1 MRNDAPRIQGGAPRT
16 GKGGG
21 FFSLRSV
28 SGYLRIVS
36 SGASSVASTVK
47 SAGASVA
54 SSIVEREDDQVQWA
68 GFDKLEAEGGI
79 LRQVLLLGYSS
90 GFQVWD
96 VEEADDVHQL
106 VSRHDGPVSFLQMQ
120 RRPASAM
127 RYEDRFADAHPLLA
141 IAGDSSL
148 PGGSRNSEHHQKLTD
163 GSPAASSSVHFYSLK
178 AHAYVH
184 SLDFASAVYT
194 IRCSPRV
201 VAVSQANQIHCF
213 DAATLEREYTILT
226 YPVASRPIIS
236 GSVAYGPLAV
246 GTRWLAYSG
255 SPVLVPD
262 SGRVSPEHLAPST
275 SLPSSSNGSL
285 VAHYAKESRKQVVSG
300 LVTLGDIG
308 YKKLSKYCSE
318 LLPDGSSGERGT
330 LKLKTNGS
338 IDGYFQD
345 DNSSG
350 MVIVRDLLSK
360 SVVVQFRAHT
370 NPIAA
375 LCFDPSG
382 TLLLTASVLGHNMNV
397 FCIVSPFHGGSTGSE
412 KGVFSYMHLYKL
424 QRGVTNAVIHDISF
438 SSDSQWIMISSSR
451 GTSHLFA
458 IPPSESATDP
468 GVSGTGGLGPLART
482 AAPYPNSSGRSLPVT
497 LSVVSR
503 IRNGSNWWRSA
514 VNGAAAA
521 ATGRISPFSGAIAS
535 AFHNC
540 SGVDDHPEPS
550 SLRKNHHLL
559 VFSPSGCVVQYVLS
573 HMANG
578 DISRPD
584 TAIYEPTQGSG
595 AVLVVEAT
603 QKWDICHKQNRRD
616 RGDNVDIYGDHGSGG
631 SAKPVHKVMR
641 KGAGEA
647 AKPVLAA
654 EERQHLYISEV
665 ELCTH
670 AAKTPLWVKSEISF
684 HAWVEFDMSLY
695 VDGLSGGEIGVE
707 QIPSRAIEARAKGLI
722 PVFESLQMHRFQP
735 LITHES
741 SENHFFLLQ
750 HDFKNMSAG
759 QRQSP
764 FFLGCS
770 FYCATVLVLI
780 NFCDGLLLLNDV
792 YFPGK

>member
-1 MRNDAPRIQGGAPRT
+1 M
-16 GKGGG
+16 
-21 FFSLRSV
+21 
-28 SGYLRIVS
+28 
-36 SGASSVASTVK
+36 K
-47 SAGASVA
+47 SAL
-54 SSIVEREDDQVQWA
+54 DHFFQVQWA

-127 RYEDRFADAHPLLA
+127 PYEDRFADAHPLLA
-141 IAGDSSL
+141 IAGDRSL
-148 PGGSRNSEHHQKLTD
+148 PGGSRNSEHHQKLMD

-226 YPVASRPIIS
+226 YLVASRPIIS

-262 SGRVSPEHLAPST
+262 NGRVSPEHLAPST

-424 QRGVTNAVIHDISF
+424 QRGKHLWRIVSLWLQVIHDISF

-497 LSVVSR
+497 LSV
-503 IRNGSNWWRSA
+503 
-514 VNGAAAA
+514 
-521 ATGRISPFSGAIAS
+521 
-535 AFHNC
+535 
-540 SGVDDHPEPS
+540 
-550 SLRKNHHLL
+550 
-559 VFSPSGCVVQYVLS
+559 YVLS

-584 TAIYEPTQGSG
+584 TAIYEPTQGG
-595 AVLVVEAT
+595 CHTPVET
-603 QKWDICHKQNRRD
+603 KKERR
-616 RGDNVDIYGDHGSGG
+616 
-631 SAKPVHKVMR
+631 
-641 KGAGEA
+641 
-647 AKPVLAA
+647 
-654 EERQHLYISEV
+654 
-665 ELCTH
+665 
-670 AAKTPLWVKSEISF
+670 
-684 HAWVEFDMSLY
+684 
-695 VDGLSGGEIGVE
+695 
-707 QIPSRAIEARAKGLI
+707 
-722 PVFESLQMHRFQP
+722 
-735 LITHES
+735 
-741 SENHFFLLQ
+741 
-750 HDFKNMSAG
+750 
-759 QRQSP
+759 
-764 FFLGCS
+764 
-770 FYCATVLVLI
+770 
-780 NFCDGLLLLNDV
+780 
-792 YFPGK
+792 

>member
-54 SSIVEREDDQVQWA
+54 SSIVEREDDQT
-68 GFDKLEAEGGI
+68 EGGI

-90 GFQVWD
+90 GFQVWMWKRRMMCISWYPD
-96 VEEADDVHQL
+96 MTAQFHSCKCREGQHQPC
-106 VSRHDGPVSFLQMQ
+106 G
-120 RRPASAM
+120 M
-127 RYEDRFADAHPLLA
+127 RIGLLMPIHCWPLLVTVPP
-141 IAGDSSL
+141 S
-148 PGGSRNSEHHQKLTD
+148 GSRNSEHHQKLTD

-255 SPVLVPD
+255 SPNIWLLQP
-262 SGRVSPEHLAPST
+262 

-350 MVIVRDLLSK
+350 MVIVCSLS
-360 SVVVQFRAHT
+360 HT

-412 KGVFSYMHLYKL
+412 KG
-424 QRGVTNAVIHDISF
+424 F

-540 SGVDDHPEPS
+540 SG
-550 SLRKNHHLL
+550 NHHLL
-559 VFSPSGCVVQYVLS
+559 VFSPSGCVVQYVL
-573 HMANG
+573 HG
-578 DISRPD
+578 
-584 TAIYEPTQGSG
+584 IYEPTQGSG

-670 AAKTPLWVKSEISF
+670 AAKTPLWVKSEFLTDLLPCLGGIRHVTVCGWSF
-684 HAWVEFDMSLY
+684 W
-695 VDGLSGGEIGVE
+695 GEIGVE
-707 QIPSRAIEARAKGLI
+707 QIPSRAIEAG
-722 PVFESLQMHRFQP
+722 RF
-735 LITHES
+735 
-741 SENHFFLLQ
+741 
-750 HDFKNMSAG
+750 
-759 QRQSP
+759 
-764 FFLGCS
+764 S
-770 FYCATVLVLI
+770 FYFFTLVHVCLSADDHTSWGVDCYS
-780 NFCDGLLLLNDV
+780 FFSSCSLTLYRLLLGIYLFRDV
-792 YFPGK
+792 HLCIVRIDD